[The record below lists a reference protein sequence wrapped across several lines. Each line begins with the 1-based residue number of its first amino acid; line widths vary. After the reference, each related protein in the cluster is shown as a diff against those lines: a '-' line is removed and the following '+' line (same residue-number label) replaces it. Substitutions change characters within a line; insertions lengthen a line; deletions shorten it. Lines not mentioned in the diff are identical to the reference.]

1 MYCKKCGAK
10 VCCQDKY
17 CSNCGNKITP
27 ALREL
32 RNAEAAALRE
42 IKKLPEVKQLPCGHM
57 LAEFC
62 WVMAR
67 ERYHPSHIK
76 YTIETTS
83 IPQSAFDEIEVAK
96 EKATELLRT
105 LARCAETYF
114 AFSEG
119 FSYIKNV

>member
-32 RNAEAAALRE
+32 RNAEAKALRE
-42 IKKLPEVKQLPCGHM
+42 IKQLPEAKQFPCGHM

-62 WVMAR
+62 WAMSE
-67 ERYHPSHIK
+67 ERYHPIRRE

-83 IPQSAFDEIEVAK
+83 IPQSAFDEIEVTK
-96 EKATELLRT
+96 EKATELLRVV
-105 LARCAETYF
+105 ARCAETYF
-114 AFSEG
+114 ALSEG
-119 FSYIKNV
+119 FLGIKNI